1 MKPIKLKVK
10 TKTENYPVIIGS
22 NLINS
27 LNSYL
32 NKNSII
38 FNQCLLVIDNNV
50 PNKMISKVTG
60 AKYSVATING
70 TSALHAALLVA
81 GANNET
87 EIITQPLT
95 FVATANAISYTG
107 SKPIFIDVDKD
118 TMGMS
123 PRKLRK
129 FLENNSKIITDINNI
144 PYEKEKL
151 RIHIKDYYYSNVI
164 ARASKTMFECKSSKN
179 SLKSTGTEG

>member
-50 PNKMISKVTG
+50 PNKMISKVT
-60 AKYSVATING
+60 
-70 TSALHAALLVA
+70 
-81 GANNET
+81 E
-87 EIITQPLT
+87 
-95 FVATANAISYTG
+95 
-107 SKPIFIDVDKD
+107 
-118 TMGMS
+118 
-123 PRKLRK
+123 
-129 FLENNSKIITDINNI
+129 
-144 PYEKEKL
+144 
-151 RIHIKDYYYSNVI
+151 
-164 ARASKTMFECKSSKN
+164 
-179 SLKSTGTEG
+179 SLKKKKNF

>member
-50 PNKMISKVTG
+50 PNKMISKVTESL
-60 AKYSVATING
+60 K
-70 TSALHAALLVA
+70 
-81 GANNET
+81 
-87 EIITQPLT
+87 
-95 FVATANAISYTG
+95 
-107 SKPIFIDVDKD
+107 KK
-118 TMGMS
+118 
-123 PRKLRK
+123 K
-129 FLENNSKIITDINNI
+129 FLNLTLRLVKKI
-144 PYEKEKL
+144 
-151 RIHIKDYYYSNVI
+151 
-164 ARASKTMFECKSSKN
+164 KT
-179 SLKSTGTEG
+179 